1 MEEIGRNRNAHETK
15 PVSKMLLAYD
25 EIKEAIITERYKPDQ
40 LLSGRELAE
49 ELGVSRTPV
58 MEALRRLSYEGF
70 VEHIP
75 DKGMF
80 VTKVR
85 V

>member
-1 MEEIGRNRNAHETK
+1 
-15 PVSKMLLAYD
+15 MLLAYD
-25 EIKEAIITERYKPDQ
+25 EIKRP
-40 LLSGRELAE
+40 LSLRDTNPINFSRAVNWPK

-85 V
+85 FEDLLELCEN